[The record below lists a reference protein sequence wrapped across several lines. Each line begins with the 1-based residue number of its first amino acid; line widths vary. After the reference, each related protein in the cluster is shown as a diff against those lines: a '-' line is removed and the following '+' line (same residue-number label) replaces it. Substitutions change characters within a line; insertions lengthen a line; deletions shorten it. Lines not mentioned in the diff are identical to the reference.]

1 MEKLTKAMLLRIF
14 IGSTD
19 KLNKDS
25 LYESIV
31 FRAKDSGL
39 EGVTVFK
46 GVMGY
51 GASSVIHSYKFWEAT
66 EKLPT
71 VVEIVDTEE
80 KIMAFYETIQHELET
95 MRYGCLV
102 TVEEVTILLNKAGQ
116 KRTFYF

>member
-19 KLNKDS
+19 KMNNDI

-31 FRAKDSGL
+31 FKAKDAGL
-39 EGVTVFK
+39 AGVTVFK
-46 GVMGY
+46 GVMGF
-51 GASSVIHSYKFWEAT
+51 GASSVIHSYKFWEVT

-71 VVEIVDTEE
+71 IVEIIDEE
-80 KIMAFYETIQHELET
+80 DKVMAFYDTIKGNLDA

-102 TVEEVTILLNKAGQ
+102 TVEEVTVLLHKAGQ
-116 KRTFYF
+116 KREFYF

>member
-19 KLNKDS
+19 KLNKDT

-39 EGVTVFK
+39 AGVTVFK

-51 GASSVIHSYKFWEAT
+51 GSSSVVHSYKFWEVT

-71 VVEIVDTEE
+71 VVEIVDEEE
-80 KIMAFYETIQHELET
+80 KITTFYETIRPELEK

-102 TVEEVTILLNKAGQ
+102 TVEEVTVLMNKAGQ
-116 KRTFYF
+116 ERSFYF